1 MRFTPAQIEKIRQ
14 VAMEVFM
21 TGDNDEKLYDKAT
34 AEIMFPKG
42 TEVDKML
49 YFLEDCPNLTE
60 RLGFLVSN

>member
-1 MRFTPAQIEKIRQ
+1 
-14 VAMEVFM
+14 M